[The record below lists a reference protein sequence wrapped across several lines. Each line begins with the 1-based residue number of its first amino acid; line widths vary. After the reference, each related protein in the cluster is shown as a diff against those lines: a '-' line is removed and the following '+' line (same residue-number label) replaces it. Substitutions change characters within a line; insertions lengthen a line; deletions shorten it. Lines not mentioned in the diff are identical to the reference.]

1 MTMTAE
7 VATRAETL
15 PASARYQVETLS
27 DFDSFLKLE
36 STWNELLERSGTSFP
51 FVTHEWMRTWI
62 ECFGAEQRLHM
73 LLVKT
78 GRTVVGIAP
87 LMLSQGW
94 MYGLPIRRLQSV
106 HNVYTERF
114 DFIING
120 PPEEIYPAIWN
131 HLLTQGPRWDVLE
144 LRQLPTESE
153 TLAHLTRLA
162 AADRLATEKWYS
174 CESPYLQMEGSWESY
189 RRTLSKKH
197 RANLSNRL
205 GRLGKTGEIDVEV
218 IEGAGQAA
226 AALADGWILE
236 AAAWKGDAGTAIEC
250 LPRVRAFYEA
260 FAIRA
265 AHRGWL
271 RLYFLTVDGRRIAFC
286 YGLCF
291 QNRMFKL
298 KSGYDPRYASC
309 SPSMVLSS
317 LIIKEAFQEGRAQV
331 EFLGSND
338 GWKKSWTPTTQS
350 HEWMFV
356 FRPGLRSWLLRWA
369 KFRLAP
375 ILRRARQPA

>member
-1 MTMTAE
+1 MTMTAA

-27 DFDSFLKLE
+27 DFDSVLKLE
-36 STWNELLERSGTSFP
+36 STWNELIEQSGTSFP

-62 ECFGAEQRLHM
+62 ECFGAEHRLHV
-73 LLVKT
+73 LLVQS
-78 GRTVVGIAP
+78 GRKVVGIAP
-87 LMLSQGW
+87 LMLNRGW
-94 MYGLPIRRLQSV
+94 MYGLPVTRLQSI

-120 PPEEIYPAIWN
+120 PSEGIYQAIWN

-144 LRQLPTESE
+144 LRQLPSESP

-162 AADRLATEKWYS
+162 AADRLATEKWHS
-174 CESPYLQMEGSWESY
+174 CESPYLAVEGSWENY
-189 RRTLSKKH
+189 RRTLSRKH
-197 RANLSNRL
+197 RSNLSNRL
-205 GRLGKTGEIDVEV
+205 GRLGKTGRVDVEV
-218 IEGAGQAA
+218 IENAGQVKE
-226 AALADGWILE
+226 ALADGWVLE
-236 AAAWKGDAGTAIEC
+236 AAAWKGEAGTAITC

-260 FAIRA
+260 FATRA
-265 AHRGWL
+265 ASRGWL
-271 RLYFLTVDGRRIAFC
+271 RLYFLTAGGRRVAFC

-291 QNRMFKL
+291 HNRMFEL
-298 KSGYDPRYASC
+298 KSGYDPRYGPC

-317 LIIKEAFQEGRAQV
+317 LMIKEAFQQGREQV

-338 GWKKSWTPTTQS
+338 EWKQSWTPTTQS